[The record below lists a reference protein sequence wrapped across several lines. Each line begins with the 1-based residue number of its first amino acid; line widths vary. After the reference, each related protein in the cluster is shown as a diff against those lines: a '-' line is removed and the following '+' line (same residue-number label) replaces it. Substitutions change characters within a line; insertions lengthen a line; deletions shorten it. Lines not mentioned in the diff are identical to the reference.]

1 MLAFIGS
8 TELLVA
14 AVVGVLL
21 FGGRLP
27 EVMRQVGR
35 AWIRFRRALNELKRE
50 SGLEDTLREIRRETD
65 MDLSGPAW
73 KRGMDHSAGPARGQ
87 PAEDTRL
94 EPALDPDAPSP
105 GAAPLRTQDDPD
117 DDLSDDRPAADAPPA
132 EPAQDDDEPE
142 GPVKRGS

>member
-35 AWIRFRRALNELKRE
+35 TWIRFRRALNELKRE

-65 MDLSGPAW
+65 MDLSGPTW
-73 KRGMDHSAGPARGQ
+73 RRGMDHAAGPTRDK

-94 EPALDPDAPSP
+94 ESALDPDAPSP
-105 GAAPLRTQDDPD
+105 SAMPLRTQDDAD
-117 DDLSDDRPAADAPPA
+117 DALTDDLADHGAAD
-132 EPAQDDDEPE
+132 EWSTDDDEPD
-142 GPVKRGS
+142 GPVKRDS

>member
-8 TELLVA
+8 SELLVA

-35 AWIRFRRALNELKRE
+35 MWIQFRRALNDLKRE

-73 KRGMDHSAGPARGQ
+73 RKGMDHAAGPARKE
-87 PAEDTRL
+87 PPTEARL
-94 EPALDPDAPSP
+94 EASLDPEAP
-105 GAAPLRTQDDPD
+105 
-117 DDLSDDRPAADAPPA
+117 RPAAKSPADPEPPA
-132 EPAQDDDEPE
+132 DPD
-142 GPVKRGS
+142 GPVKRGSEPPEQGGE

>member
-73 KRGMDHSAGPARGQ
+73 KRGMDHSAGPARDQ

-94 EPALDPDAPSP
+94 EPALDPDAPAP
-105 GAAPLRTQDDPD
+105 GERPLRTQDDPD
-117 DDLSDDRPAADAPPA
+117 DALSDDRPTDGGDPQADEA
-132 EPAQDDDEPE
+132 DDEPE

>member
-73 KRGMDHSAGPARGQ
+73 RRGMDHAAGPVRDQ

-94 EPALDPDAPSP
+94 ESALDPDAPSP
-105 GAAPLRTQDDPD
+105 SAMPLRTQDDLDNAP
-117 DDLSDDRPAADAPPA
+117 SNDRASEDAPGEGPT
-132 EPAQDDDEPE
+132 DDDEPD